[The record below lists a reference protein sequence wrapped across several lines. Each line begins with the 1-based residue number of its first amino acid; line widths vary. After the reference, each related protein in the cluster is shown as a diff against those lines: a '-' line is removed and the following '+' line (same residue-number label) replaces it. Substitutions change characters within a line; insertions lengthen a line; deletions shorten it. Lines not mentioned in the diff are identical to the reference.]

1 MLQAELGDL
10 NTGADAMEQS
20 TRRMMQILSE
30 IARTAVV
37 LQSCAEG
44 DLQQPISELSG
55 TLEQTAYLLS
65 VMKQLSNVLRL
76 SEHQYELTAN
86 TVLIRCE
93 NSCFADREKRF
104 RTVNLADVRQK
115 MEGVRFEKGD
125 IDGTDCN

>member
-1 MLQAELGDL
+1 MRKIPKLMNEYQFETFMQPVLKEIYRMQSLGV
-10 NTGADAMEQS
+10 S
-20 TRRMMQILSE
+20 
-30 IARTAVV
+30 
-37 LQSCAEG
+37 
-44 DLQQPISELSG
+44 P
-55 TLEQTAYLLS
+55 LEQTAYLLS

-115 MEGVRFEKGD
+115 MDGVRFEKGD

>member
-1 MLQAELGDL
+1 MLQAELGEL

-55 TLEQTAYLLS
+55 TLEQTAYLARCVFSAETGQEGEEVVFTTSQLKRIFFLS
-65 VMKQLSNVLRL
+65 G
-76 SEHQYELTAN
+76 EH
-86 TVLIRCE
+86 TVK
-93 NSCFADREKRF
+93 KR
-104 RTVNLADVRQK
+104 A
-115 MEGVRFEKGD
+115 G
-125 IDGTDCN
+125 